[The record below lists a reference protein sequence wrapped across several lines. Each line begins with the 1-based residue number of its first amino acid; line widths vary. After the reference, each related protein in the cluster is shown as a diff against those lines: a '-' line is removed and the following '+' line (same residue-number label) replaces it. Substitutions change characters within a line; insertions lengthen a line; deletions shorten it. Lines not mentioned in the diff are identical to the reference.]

1 VVFLSLF
8 LSTFC
13 NKIDAKGRVSV
24 PASFRAALAGQTF
37 QGIVA
42 FRSLTLAAVEG
53 FGMDRMEKLSLHMDR
68 LDLFSQD
75 QDDWAASIFADA
87 QHLAFDS
94 EGRVTLTEELK
105 VHARLGQNVAFVG
118 RGPTFQL
125 WNPDDFRIYQDEARL
140 RLRERKGLGLG
151 ALVAPPSSDKAA

>member
-1 VVFLSLF
+1 
-8 LSTFC
+8 
-13 NKIDAKGRVSV
+13 
-24 PASFRAALAGQTF
+24 
-37 QGIVA
+37 
-42 FRSLTLAAVEG
+42 
-53 FGMDRMEKLSLHMDR
+53 MDRMEKLSLHMDR

-105 VHARLGQNVAFVG
+105 AHARLTQNVAFVG

-125 WNPDDFRIYQDEARL
+125 WNPEDFRIYQDEARL

-151 ALVAPPSSDKAA
+151 ALGPLPEKTA